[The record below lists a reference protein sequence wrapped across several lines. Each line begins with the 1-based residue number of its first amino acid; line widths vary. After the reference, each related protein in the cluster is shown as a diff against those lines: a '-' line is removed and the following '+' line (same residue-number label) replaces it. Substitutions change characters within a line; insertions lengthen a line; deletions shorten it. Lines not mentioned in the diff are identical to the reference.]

1 MKQAIVTGST
11 GFIGST
17 LIYQLINAKI
27 PVIALGRKKWED
39 VSTSRLGKHPLLKYI
54 ELSMENIGD
63 LANVLE
69 KEDIGVKDQCV
80 FYNLAWGGDS
90 QLSDLDPIAQMKN
103 VSWSLSALE
112 IANKLKC
119 SKFVHIGTMEE
130 AFTLKYLY
138 LDHSKDSYYNRHVI
152 YSLAKITSR
161 NAIKAAASAYSIDIM
176 FASNSHVMGPNDNKD
191 SFLQV
196 TLLKLINK
204 EPLVF
209 STGEQMFDV
218 ISVSD
223 CAQGYFQIGK
233 RGKHGAEYW
242 VGSGAARPLK
252 EYVNLMYDLY
262 PSGQDLQFGKM
273 PYNDI
278 SLSKADFSIESLSND
293 TGYQA
298 LQSYE
303 ETVIE
308 LYDWLVNAK
317 DPTRQ
322 YFR

>member
-1 MKQAIVTGST
+1 MKQAIVTGAT
-11 GFIGST
+11 GFIGSV

-27 PVIALGRKKWED
+27 PVIALGRKKWENL
-39 VSTSRLGKHPLLKYI
+39 SNGRLEKHPLLEYI
-54 ELSMENIGD
+54 NLPMENIEN
-63 LANVLE
+63 LVTILE
-69 KEDIGVKDQCV
+69 EKDVEIMDQCV
-80 FYNLAWGGDS
+80 FYNLAWGGDT
-90 QLSDLDPIAQMKN
+90 QLSDLDPITQMKN
-103 VSWSLSALE
+103 VAWSLSAL
-112 IANKLKC
+112 KLAAKLEC

-130 AFTLKYLY
+130 AFTLKYLD

-161 NAIKAAASAYSIDIM
+161 NAIKAVASGYNLEIM

-196 TLLKLINK
+196 TLLKLISK
-204 EPLVF
+204 EPLIF

-223 CAQGYFQIGK
+223 CARGYFEIGK

-252 EYVNLMYDLY
+252 EYVKIMYDLY
-262 PSGQDLQFGKM
+262 PSSEILQFGKM

-278 SLSKADFSIESLSND
+278 SLSREDFSVESLSSD
-293 TGYQA
+293 TGFNA
-298 LQSYE
+298 KQSYE
-303 ETVIE
+303 DTVIE
-308 LYDWLVNAK
+308 LYDWLVYGV
-317 DPTRQ
+317 DPTRR
-322 YFR
+322 YLD

>member
-11 GFIGST
+11 GFIGSV
-17 LIYQLINAKI
+17 LVSQLINAKI
-27 PVIALGRKKWED
+27 PVIAVGRKKWENL
-39 VSTSRLGKHPLLKYI
+39 SNGRLDKHPLLEYF
-54 ELSMENIGD
+54 D
-63 LANVLE
+63 LPM
-69 KEDIGVKDQCV
+69 EDIGNLVAILEEKNVEVMDQCV
-80 FYNLAWGGDS
+80 FYNLAWGGDR
-90 QLSDLDPIAQMKN
+90 QLSDLDPINQMKN
-103 VSWSLSALE
+103 VAWSLSALE
-112 IANKLKC
+112 LAATLEC

-130 AFTLKYLY
+130 AFTLKYLD

-161 NAIKAAASAYSIDIM
+161 NAIKAAASAYNLEIM

-204 EPLVF
+204 EPLIF

-223 CAQGYFQIGK
+223 CAHGYFEIGK

-252 EYVNLMYDLY
+252 DYVKIMYDLY
-262 PSGQDLQFGKM
+262 PSGESLQFGKM

-278 SLSKADFSIESLSND
+278 SLSIEDFSIESLSTD
-293 TGYQA
+293 TGFDA
-298 LQSYE
+298 KQSYE
-303 ETVIE
+303 DTVIE
-308 LYDWLVNAK
+308 LYDWLVNGQ
-317 DPTRQ
+317 DQTRR
-322 YFR
+322 YLD